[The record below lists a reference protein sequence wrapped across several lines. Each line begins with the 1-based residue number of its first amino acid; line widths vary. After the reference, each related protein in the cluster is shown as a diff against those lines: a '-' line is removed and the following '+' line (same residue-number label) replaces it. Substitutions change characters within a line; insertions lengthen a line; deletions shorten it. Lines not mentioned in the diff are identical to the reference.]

1 MKQKYILSNNRLL
14 TDNFTMNVNPE
25 FVLLQGEDA
34 GHTRNSSNTS
44 SRSQGSAG
52 YMSQS
57 SQQSGQAHSRHSSE
71 DSAHN
76 RNPSSGS
83 ADTGIYTTG
92 SMEKDKRRKKLDGG
106 RVDAED
112 VINELM
118 EDIQIENMAVQ
129 EGKMSVCWL

>member
-1 MKQKYILSNNRLL
+1 MLNC
-14 TDNFTMNVNPE
+14 TV
-25 FVLLQGEDA
+25 QGDDA

-44 SRSQGSAG
+44 TKSQASAG
-52 YMSQS
+52 YGSQS
-57 SQQSGQAHSRHSSE
+57 SQLGGGGGGAHSRQSSE
-71 DSAHN
+71 DSSHA
-76 RNPSSGS
+76 RNPSAGS
-83 ADTGIYTTG
+83 ADTGIGFG

-129 EGKMSVCWL
+129 EGKVPIFK

>member
-1 MKQKYILSNNRLL
+1 MIVTEAIIHLISNF
-14 TDNFTMNVNPE
+14 DI
-25 FVLLQGEDA
+25 QGDDA
-34 GHTRNSSNTS
+34 GHSRNSSSTS
-44 SRSQGSAG
+44 TKSQTSVG
-52 YMSQS
+52 YSSQS
-57 SQQSGQAHSRHSSE
+57 SQVASHSRQGSE
-71 DSAHN
+71 DSTHN

-83 ADTGIYTTG
+83 NDTGIFG

-129 EGKMSVCWL
+129 EGTFLYFYQFLNYFCLTTF

>member
-1 MKQKYILSNNRLL
+1 MHVLKFIF
-14 TDNFTMNVNPE
+14 D
-25 FVLLQGEDA
+25 VLLHMTYDFVRLRFIRRIFCPHIFFQGDDA
-34 GHTRNSSNTS
+34 GHSRNSSSTS
-44 SRSQGSAG
+44 TKSQASVG
-52 YMSQS
+52 YSSQS
-57 SQQSGQAHSRHSSE
+57 SQVASHSRQGSE
-71 DSAHN
+71 DSSHN

-83 ADTGIYTTG
+83 NDTGIFG

-129 EGKMSVCWL
+129 EGTYL

>member
-1 MKQKYILSNNRLL
+1 MC
-14 TDNFTMNVNPE
+14 
-25 FVLLQGEDA
+25 QGEEA

-44 SRSQGSAG
+44 SKSQGSAG
-52 YMSQS
+52 YSSQS
-57 SQQSGQAHSRHSSE
+57 SQQSAHAHSRHSSE

-83 ADTGIYTTG
+83 ADTGIYG

-129 EGKMSVCWL
+129 EGEVHIQGKVMMFEIDIFRYWGFTAILGT

>member
-1 MKQKYILSNNRLL
+1 MTNYRLH
-14 TDNFTMNVNPE
+14 
-25 FVLLQGEDA
+25 G
-34 GHTRNSSNTS
+34 
-44 SRSQGSAG
+44 
-52 YMSQS
+52 QS
-57 SQQSGQAHSRHSSE
+57 SQVASHSRQGSE
-71 DSAHN
+71 DSTHN

-83 ADTGIYTTG
+83 NDTGIFG

-129 EGKMSVCWL
+129 EGTICISINF